1 MSLKFSHGRVI
12 QNSELERGN
21 HGRISSNEICFWDD
35 WIITGEHSM

>member
-21 HGRISSNEICFWDD
+21 YGRINGHDIGF
-35 WIITGEHSM
+35 